1 MEYNRQPVGI
11 PPHTKKTS
19 SQFDSKLR
27 NISGSSIGRNQI
39 TTIKLDEKL
48 PHHREENVY
57 EVGKE
62 EEPNPNEESDYSET
76 SDSDYE
82 EVEGNSIAK
91 K

>member
-1 MEYNRQPVGI
+1 MEYNKQSVGI
-11 PPHTKKTS
+11 PPHTKKAS

-27 NISGSSIGRNQI
+27 NISGSSIEKNQI

-48 PHHREENVY
+48 PHHRQENVY

-62 EEPNPNEESDYSET
+62 EEPNPNEESDYSGT
-76 SDSDYE
+76 SDSESE
-82 EVEGNSIAK
+82 EVEGYLITK